1 MEFAYIEAPNMMKG
15 VCMGLYLETE
25 GLGSYFAMLLL
36 VIVKAATWSDPKGK
50 FYI

>member
-15 VCMGLYLETE
+15 VCMGLFLETA
-25 GLGSYFAMLLL
+25 GLGSYFALLLL
-36 VIVKAATWSDPKGK
+36 VIVKAATGSDPPSK